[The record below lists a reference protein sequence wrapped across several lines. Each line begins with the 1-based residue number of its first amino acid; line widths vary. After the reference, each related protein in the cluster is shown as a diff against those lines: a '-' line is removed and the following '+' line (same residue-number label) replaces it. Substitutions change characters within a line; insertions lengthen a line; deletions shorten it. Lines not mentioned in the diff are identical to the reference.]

1 MPATAAGRK
10 AVLNVW
16 NSDGNIVLI
25 ALTHPD
31 FATQR
36 LALCLDDVVSS
47 ADGSPQTYTAY
58 PFEIELPT
66 DDKGVP
72 RGTIRLSNVS
82 HQVWD
87 LVGDVADPPPQLAIY
102 RVLESDLDTVQ
113 DSFTLLDLKTIAVEM
128 LVLEATFGHE
138 NFATE
143 PYPAARLIPPFAPWM
158 TIVG

>member
-1 MPATAAGRK
+1 MPANAAGRK

-16 NSDGNIVLI
+16 NADGNIVLV

-47 ADGSPQTYTAY
+47 ADGSSQTYTAY

-72 RGTIRLSNVS
+72 RGTIRLSNVTR
-82 HQVWD
+82 QVWD
-87 LVGDVADPPPQLAIY
+87 LVGGLSSPPQLTIY
-102 RVLESDLDTVQ
+102 RVLESDLNTVQ
-113 DSFTLLDLKTIAVEM
+113 DVFAGLDIKRVSAAM
-128 LVLEATFGHE
+128 LTLEAEFGSE
-138 NFATE
+138 NYATE
-143 PYPAARLIPPFAPWM
+143 PYPAARVIPPYCPWM
-158 TIVG
+158 LYVG